1 MSVVPVTH
9 RVGKQQKV
17 DRKSQ
22 VLDQA
27 FADDL
32 CERERRPAPKNGT
45 LTPIRGHQL
54 LVVVVAHRFDAIK
67 ANPLS

>member
-32 CERERRPAPKNGT
+32 CERERPKNGT